1 MRKRGKRMEEK
12 YIMDGWTI
20 EKKKVLQPACGRGLS
35 ASSLPFPYHRLG
47 FLPLPPD
54 LFIVDHARHIRAPI
68 LSIPDP
74 SRLDTS
80 SCFCAPGAVPLSFVS
95 GLSDLSVTLLLPAL
109 CHPPLDEE
117 LILIKLFTS
126 LPPVASPV
134 VTDCHWAD
142 LDGHSGGCGCCPSS
156 RVIVPRLD
164 GDRST
169 VIPSHLLLLSTRS
182 SALA

>member
-1 MRKRGKRMEEK
+1 
-12 YIMDGWTI
+12 MDGLLG
-20 EKKKVLQPACGRGLS
+20 EKKKVLQPACGRGPS
-35 ASSLPFPYHRLG
+35 ASSLPFPYHCLG
-47 FLPLPPD
+47 FLPLLPD
-54 LFIVDHARHIRAPI
+54 LFIVDHARHIKVPI

-74 SRLDTS
+74 SLVDTS
-80 SCFCAPGAVPLSFVS
+80 SCFRAPRAAPLSFVS
-95 GLSDLSVTLLLPAL
+95 GLSDPSVTLLLPTL

-117 LILIKLFTS
+117 LVHINLFTS

-134 VTDCHWAD
+134 VTGCHWAD
-142 LDGHSGGCGCCPSS
+142 LNGHSGGCGCCPSS

-169 VIPSHLLLLSTRS
+169 VLLSHLLLSPRS